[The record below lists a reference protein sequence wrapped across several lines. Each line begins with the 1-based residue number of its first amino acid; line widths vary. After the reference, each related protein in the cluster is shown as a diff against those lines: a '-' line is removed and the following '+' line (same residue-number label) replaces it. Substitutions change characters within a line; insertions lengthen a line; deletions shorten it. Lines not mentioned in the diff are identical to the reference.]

1 MSTMIKIR
9 IKNADHEID
18 IRFPISESELFAK
31 LGEIH
36 AIEGKEAPQS
46 AFVTEVYWPEE
57 FSMLKD
63 RFANLDELN
72 YLAKRM
78 ESFDYH
84 EYDQF
89 LIGITKLENP
99 TEKDLINLTFNLDH
113 FTLCKD
119 VSSYGKIGREYVM
132 NTQGAVPA
140 NDEDDP
146 KYAAIGKDLIDKGL
160 AQITGKG
167 LLIYNPFDELTEVYD
182 GQTFPEYYH
191 GKLYLFLKDN
201 LPKSAILGSANLGVI
216 KQEANNIRQYEV
228 SSITDQPAECTE
240 VLRLIRKMQ
249 EPRCSANIADITDM
263 PIIREINTSLTGVDT
278 VEQIPQTEVALYD
291 RHKTEVSF
299 VLPIKVPAF
308 AERHMDD
315 GKHYTKSN
323 LNVSYAAP
331 RSARKSRDWYETQFT
346 VNKSITLLP
355 GYPEKNVTFYVITDD
370 GYTFKAHTTSDGNK
384 QFSAVGDELIL
395 GRWIKGRLAAAG
407 LVTPVNDT
415 QLDRDRLGMITKEML
430 EAYGCDTLVLTKT
443 DQKMEDE
450 EGNLLDVWFLSF
462 EAAQEQ
468 EDDE

>member
-1 MSTMIKIR
+1 MRLLYSNILPVGIEEGQATIAETFVEQI
-9 IKNADHEID
+9 ADSDSVEIAVGYVSKASLEELD
-18 IRFPISESELFAK
+18 ALVEAHHIQHISLVIGMYYIEGMPEGTYRTALAINEKWRASGV
-31 LGEIH
+31 GEIRMTR
-36 AIEGKEAPQS
+36 
-46 AFVTEVYWPEE
+46 AF
-57 FSMLKD
+57 K
-63 RFANLDELN
+63 
-72 YLAKRM
+72 
-78 ESFDYH
+78 
-84 EYDQF
+84 
-89 LIGITKLENP
+89 
-99 TEKDLINLTFNLDH
+99 
-113 FTLCKD
+113 
-119 VSSYGKIGREYVM
+119 
-132 NTQGAVPA
+132 
-140 NDEDDP
+140 
-146 KYAAIGKDLIDKGL
+146 
-160 AQITGKG
+160 
-167 LLIYNPFDELTEVYD
+167 
-182 GQTFPEYYH
+182 YH

-228 SSITDQPAECTE
+228 SSITDQPAECIDI
-240 VLRLIRKMQ
+240 LRLIRKMQ

-278 VEQIPQTEVALYD
+278 VEQVPQTEVALYG

>member
-1 MSTMIKIR
+1 MRLLYSNILPVGIEEGQATIAETFVELI
-9 IKNADHEID
+9 ADSDSVEIAVGYVSKASLEELD
-18 IRFPISESELFAK
+18 ALIEIHHIQHISLVIGMYYVEGMPEGTYRTALAINEKWRASGV
-31 LGEIH
+31 GEIRMTR
-36 AIEGKEAPQS
+36 
-46 AFVTEVYWPEE
+46 AF
-57 FSMLKD
+57 K
-63 RFANLDELN
+63 
-72 YLAKRM
+72 
-78 ESFDYH
+78 
-84 EYDQF
+84 
-89 LIGITKLENP
+89 
-99 TEKDLINLTFNLDH
+99 
-113 FTLCKD
+113 
-119 VSSYGKIGREYVM
+119 
-132 NTQGAVPA
+132 
-140 NDEDDP
+140 
-146 KYAAIGKDLIDKGL
+146 
-160 AQITGKG
+160 
-167 LLIYNPFDELTEVYD
+167 
-182 GQTFPEYYH
+182 YH

-228 SSITDQPAECTE
+228 SSITDQPAECIDI
-240 VLRLIRKMQ
+240 LRLIRKMQ

-468 EDDE
+468 GDDE

>member
-1 MSTMIKIR
+1 MRLLYSNILPVGIEEGQATIAETFAEQI
-9 IKNADHEID
+9 ADSDSVEIAVGYVSKASLEELD
-18 IRFPISESELFAK
+18 ALVEAHHIQHISLVIGMYYIEGMPEGTYRTALAINEKWRVSGV
-31 LGEIH
+31 GEIRMTR
-36 AIEGKEAPQS
+36 
-46 AFVTEVYWPEE
+46 AF
-57 FSMLKD
+57 K
-63 RFANLDELN
+63 
-72 YLAKRM
+72 
-78 ESFDYH
+78 
-84 EYDQF
+84 
-89 LIGITKLENP
+89 
-99 TEKDLINLTFNLDH
+99 
-113 FTLCKD
+113 
-119 VSSYGKIGREYVM
+119 
-132 NTQGAVPA
+132 
-140 NDEDDP
+140 
-146 KYAAIGKDLIDKGL
+146 
-160 AQITGKG
+160 
-167 LLIYNPFDELTEVYD
+167 
-182 GQTFPEYYH
+182 YH

-430 EAYGCDTLVLTKT
+430 LIRQTELILPSCREYRRP
-443 DQKMEDE
+443 
-450 EGNLLDVWFLSF
+450 
-462 EAAQEQ
+462 
-468 EDDE
+468 